1 MKTIKNIQVYLEEAA
16 NKDESIQLPVLPA
29 SFNISEAQNN
39 VVVNITSLGDANLP
53 GKRALR
59 ELTLSSFFPNQD
71 YGFLVCERKKDP
83 YDYISWLRERKR
95 KGTIMRIII
104 TGAHINFTCLI
115 EKLEYGE
122 DDASGDVNYTIELKE
137 YRELESSESKSSNS
151 GSSSGTKS
159 SGRVSK
165 SKPKTYTVK
174 KGDTLKKIAKKY
186 LGSASKSKSLYKK
199 NKKVIEA
206 AFKNWKKKQK
216 KKGKKVKAKNSK
228 NGKYLIK
235 GTILTL

>member
-1 MKTIKNIQVYLEEAA
+1 MNTVKDIQVYLEEAN
-16 NKDESIQLPVLPA
+16 NKSKKIQLPVVPA
-29 SFNISEAQNN
+29 SFIIDDGQNN

-53 GKRALR
+53 GKKSLR

-71 YGFLVCERKKDP
+71 YGFLVCKRKKNP
-83 YDYISWLRERKR
+83 YSYIDWLRKR
-95 KGTIMRIII
+95 KNNGTIMRVII
-104 TGAHINFTCLI
+104 TGADINFTCLI

-137 YRELESSESKSSNS
+137 YVTLKSSESKKTSS
-151 GSSSGTKS
+151 
-159 SGRVSK
+159 RLSK
-165 SKPKTYTVK
+165 DPPKTYTVK

-199 NKKVIEA
+199 NKKVIEN
-206 AFKNWKKKQK
+206 AFKKWKKAQK
-216 KKGKKVKAKNSK
+216 RKGVKVKAKNSQ

-235 GTILTL
+235 GTKLTL